1 MNPPKTPIKS
11 KYYTET
17 FWYVYLNK
25 NMKMVSN
32 SHTLSTITKGNS
44 ELVNCGM
51 MAVKSSFSIRD
62 NFVKPDIL
70 NNNKL
75 TEIVLL

>member
-1 MNPPKTPIKS
+1 
-11 KYYTET
+11 
-17 FWYVYLNK
+17 
-25 NMKMVSN
+25 MKMVSN